1 MIGMFLSQLLE
12 VLLLPLAVLL
22 AHVLQTFP
30 PLVFLHHLIS
40 LELIMAA
47 LVIVLQVTGCL
58 RMKTKRETGGS
69 HVVTDFLIMAPLF

>member
-30 PLVFLHHLIS
+30 PLVLLHHLIS

-58 RMKTKRETGGS
+58 RMKTKRETGEV
-69 HVVTDFLIMAPLF
+69 HTWLLTF